1 VVEEMPKSARVA
13 YNGDQ
18 GSFEYLIGHQE
29 NTIQLRC
36 HLKLNRAYF
45 TSDDYA
51 SLRDFYGFIVK
62 KESEQI
68 VLKKQ

>member
-1 VVEEMPKSARVA
+1 VEEMPKSAKVA

-18 GSFEYLIGHQE
+18 GSFEYLVAHQD
-29 NTIQLRC
+29 NMLQLRC
-36 HLKLNRAYF
+36 RIKLNRAYF
-45 TSDDYA
+45 SSDDYA
-51 SLRDFYGFIVK
+51 SLRDFYAFIVK